1 MSGVA
6 ELSGKVAVVAGSSR
20 GAGRGIALALG
31 DCGATVY
38 VTGRTTCSSNPP
50 SDGAPGTVDNTA
62 DEVTARGGIGIPVQV
77 DHTDCKQVA
86 ALFARIKQEQGRL
99 DVLANAVWGG
109 NEIHP
114 QLGWGKP
121 FWEQPEDGWHLMMQA
136 GVYAYLLNS
145 QFAARSMAGPGLIV
159 HVSEGG
165 GNYGGQIHWDLAHEA
180 INRMAVSMS
189 EDGKQKNIAIV
200 VLNPGFMRTE
210 RVLMHLKTEA
220 QKKMFGFDRSES
232 TEYLGRAVA
241 SLAGDPEVMAKTGR
255 ILYVADLAQEYG
267 FTDVDG
273 KFVPR
278 FDPRP
283 SE

>member
-6 ELSGKVAVVAGSSR
+6 QLSGKVVVVAGSSR

-38 VTGRTTCSSNPP
+38 VTGRTTRSGKPP
-50 SDGAPGTVDNTA
+50 SDGAPGTIEDTA
-62 DEVTARGGIGIPVQV
+62 EEVIARGGQGIPAQV
-77 DHTDCKQVA
+77 DHTDRKQVA
-86 ALFARIKQEQGRL
+86 ALFARIEREQGRL
-99 DVLANAVWGG
+99 DVLVNAVWGG

-121 FWEQPEDGWHLMMQA
+121 FWEQPDEGWQLMMQA
-136 GVYAYLLNS
+136 GVYSTLLNS
-145 QFAARSMAGPGLIV
+145 QYAARLMAGPGLII
-159 HVSEGG
+159 HISEGG
-165 GNYGGQIHWDLAHEA
+165 GDYGGQIHWDLAHEA
-180 INRMAVSMS
+180 INRMAVGMS
-189 EDGKQKNIAIV
+189 ADGKQKNIAV
-200 VLNPGFMRTE
+200 VTLNPGFMRTE

-232 TEYLGRAVA
+232 TEYVGRAVA
-241 SLAGDPEVMAKTGR
+241 SLAGDPHVLAKSGQL
-255 ILYVADLAQEYG
+255 LYVADLAEEYG
-267 FTDVDG
+267 FTDIDG

>member
-1 MSGVA
+1 MTLNTRVA
-6 ELSGKVAVVAGSSR
+6 IVAGASC

-31 DCGATVY
+31 ECGATVY
-38 VTGRTTCSSNPP
+38 ATGRTTRTGKPP
-50 SDGAPGTVDNTA
+50 SDGAPGTIDDTA
-62 DEVTARGGIGIPVQV
+62 EEVTARGGVGIAVQV
-77 DHTDCKQVA
+77 DHTDREQVA
-86 ALFARIKQEQGRL
+86 ALFERVDKEQSRL
-99 DVLANAVWGG
+99 DLLVNAVWGG

-114 QLGWGKP
+114 QLGWSKP
-121 FWEQPEDGWHLMMQA
+121 FWEQPDEGWQLMMQA

-145 QFAARSMAGPGLIV
+145 QWAARLMAGPGLIV

-165 GNYGGQIHWDLAHEA
+165 GDYGGQIHWDLAHEA
-180 INRMAVSMS
+180 INRMAVGMS
-189 EDGKQKNIAIV
+189 ADGKQKNIAVV

-232 TEYLGRAVA
+232 TEYIGRAVT
-241 SLAGDPEVMAKTGR
+241 SLAGDAAVMAKTGQ

-267 FTDVDG
+267 FTDIDG